1 MDENT
6 DKNKDEIRDQKP
18 ADDKTKTVKIRR
30 FFKNVKGWKRF
41 LLFSGIYL
49 FTFLVLFAVAA
60 EYTSRP
66 SFCPT
71 CHYMES
77 FYQSWKTSAHN
88 KVDCVEC
95 HFEPGLTGTIKGK
108 LNGLVQIVSY
118 VSLTYKKRKPVAEIP
133 DNTCARAGCHEK
145 QSLSD
150 STYDF
155 KGISF
160 SHKHHLEEQKR
171 GKNLKCVSCH
181 SQIVQGTHMEVTFS
195 TCTNCHFKKS
205 EDPEHKFDKLSECS
219 TCHKFKEK
227 SNDQLA
233 NLRYN
238 HVSVVKNEIDCKG
251 CHSNT
256 IEGNGNVGKE
266 RCFQCHF
273 EQERLDK
280 YSDIELIHSTH
291 ISKHSLD
298 CSNCHSQIEHKI
310 QKIDPNA
317 SPDCNSCHEKAHSS
331 QVSLFSGENGFN
343 VEKSPSSMFMSGI
356 NCKGCHIFHEMDKQ
370 DINTFKAK
378 GSSCEKCHGPGY
390 DKLMSEWEVTSTKRL
405 SIVKTIYNT
414 VNAQVQ
420 NSKSTNKA
428 EAEKYMQEANHNLR
442 MVEVGKS
449 VHNVQFSDKLLV
461 ASYELMKKSLSII
474 STTYNLPAFTS
485 SSEIIPN
492 ECYRCHSGI
501 QEISVKKFGM
511 DFSHNKH
518 IVENK
523 VSCAR
528 CHSNV
533 NKHGELTMSKESCN
547 SCHHTQ
553 NKANESCEKCHSFQ
567 AQIYSGNYMK
577 KDQPDFMSAGGS
589 KCVDCHVVSDKV
601 VKPDNT
607 VCQKCHDAGYNE
619 MMGEWKADVIKL
631 TNEVNE
637 LSKNINTS
645 ALNEEQQSELKEIKR
660 IVNDINSHPSIY
672 VHNYD
677 MLTSLLSEKKKKLK
691 AMSN

>member
-1 MDENT
+1 MNK
-6 DKNKDEIRDQKP
+6 KNKAEENKKT
-18 ADDKTKTVKIRR
+18 DDGNTKIVKVRR
-30 FFKNVKGWKRF
+30 FFKNVRGWKRF
-41 LLFSGIYL
+41 LLFTGIYL
-49 FTFLVLFAVAA
+49 FTFLVLLAIAA

-71 CHYMES
+71 CHYMET

-133 DNTCARAGCHEK
+133 DNTCARSGCHEK

-155 KGISF
+155 RGISF

-171 GKNLKCVSCH
+171 GKTLKCISCH
-181 SQIVQGTHMEVTFS
+181 SQIVQGTHMEVTIS

-205 EDPEHKFDKLSECS
+205 SDPEHKFDKLSDCNG
-219 TCHKFKEK
+219 CHKFNEKPKE
-227 SNDQLA
+227 QLA

-238 HVSVVKNEIDCKG
+238 HTSVVGNKIDCAG

-256 IEGNGNVGKE
+256 VEGNGGVGKE

-273 EQERLDK
+273 EEDK
-280 YSDIELIHSTH
+280 LSKYDDIELMHKTH
-291 ISKHSLD
+291 ISQHGLD
-298 CSNCHSQIEHKI
+298 CANCHSPIEHKI

-317 SPDCNSCHEKAHSS
+317 SPDCNSCHSNAHSS

-356 NCKGCHIFHEMDKQ
+356 NCKGCHIFHETDNK
-370 DINTFKAK
+370 DIKTSLAK

-390 DKLMSEWEVTSTKRL
+390 DNLMKEWEVTSMKRL
-405 SIVKTIYNT
+405 NVVKTIYNA
-414 VNAQVQ
+414 VNQQIQ
-420 NSKSTNKA
+420 NSKSTKRE
-428 EAEKYMQEANHNLR
+428 EAVKYMDEANHNFRL
-442 MVEVGKS
+442 VEVGKS
-449 VHNVQFSDKLLV
+449 VHNVQFADKLLV

-474 STTYNLPAFTS
+474 GASSKLPDFKS
-485 SSEIIPN
+485 SAEVIPN

-501 QEISVKKFGM
+501 QEISLKKFGM
-511 DFSHNKH
+511 EFSHNKH

-523 VSCAR
+523 VACAR

-533 NKHGELTMSKESCN
+533 SKHGELTMSKESCN
-547 SCHHTQ
+547 SCHHSQGKT
-553 NKANESCEKCHSFQ
+553 NESCAKCHSFQ
-567 AQIYSGNYMK
+567 EQVYSGNYLQK
-577 KDQPDFMSAGGS
+577 NQPDFMKVAGSG
-589 KCVDCHVVSDKV
+589 CVDCHVSSEKI
-601 VKPDNT
+601 VKPDNNI
-607 VCQKCHDAGYNE
+607 CLKCHDSGYDT
-619 MMGEWKADVIKL
+619 MMDEWKGDVKKL
-631 TNEVNE
+631 LGEINE
-637 LSKNINTS
+637 LLRTPGEKELSI
-645 ALNEEQQSELKEIKR
+645 EEQNQIKEIKR
-660 IVNDINSHPSIY
+660 IVSDIQSHSSIY

-677 MLTSLLSEKKKKLK
+677 LISSTLNEKIKILKKLK
-691 AMSN
+691 